1 MSRLKKMKGMAKRNA
16 YAAKKEQE
24 GRNVI
29 NWIFGGLIALGVL
42 FAGYTIAIMS

>member
-1 MSRLKKMKGMAKRNA
+1 MSNNKAKRDAKKAA

-29 NWIFGGLIALGVL
+29 NWIFGILIALGAL
-42 FAGYTIAIMS
+42 YAIYTMYIVS

>member
-1 MSRLKKMKGMAKRNA
+1 MSNNKTKRDAKKAA

-29 NWIFGGLIALGVL
+29 NWIFGILIALGAL
-42 FAGYTIAIMS
+42 YAIYTMYIVS

>member
-1 MSRLKKMKGMAKRNA
+1 MSNKALKNAKKAA

-29 NWIFGGLIALGVL
+29 NWIFGILIALGVI
-42 FAGYTIAIMS
+42 FAIWTIAMNG